1 MPHFPSFM
9 FRRLVLLLFC
19 FLAPALHAATVRAY
33 VQPSTAQTNQIVN
46 YVITVQNGELQ
57 TLPQLRLPAQIG
69 MNSALQQ
76 SQNIVMQNGRTTMS
90 LNLSWQ
96 IAGTEPGEY
105 TIPPQELLIDGQV
118 VKTNEVKFVVTEA
131 PASPAVPQGDELST
145 PLFQIEVGKTE
156 LYQGEVVPLSASLYI
171 PRRVALRRVGLIDVT
186 KSDFAVA
193 RFPQNAEQSE
203 TVINGVGYVV
213 YTYRTT
219 LSPLQAGDLKVGP
232 ANVELVYE
240 VMDERQRMPGF
251 PFGAMMG
258 MGEPRKQVVKSQEVK
273 VKALPLPAE
282 GKPASFTGAVGD
294 FSIQAAASPTELAV
308 GDPLAVELIVEGI
321 GNFDAINAPAL
332 TQPEGWR
339 PYPPRRYN
347 VDGPQDPNQMAAF
360 LPPGS
365 PRRIGFSQVFVPEKQ
380 HPQLPSFELTY
391 FSPSQ
396 KKYVTVNTA
405 PVALNVKPGTAPVAE
420 NGSGAATNIESAK
433 PPPVLQPRPNL
444 NDILIRV
451 PEQPRWLS
459 AVPQTSVLAS
469 SRFWA
474 AQGIPVLILSFAT
487 FAVWMRKRR
496 ESLTRGLRG
505 ELLKLWSG
513 LEESGLDDRTFLQ
526 RAAWFIQRAHEGK
539 DTLDEASKAVM
550 ARYEAQNFTAGNAA
564 SLTLA
569 DRRSILGSLRGL
581 LQTAAALLVLAFTSG
596 SLMAAG
602 PDEAAKLYQQ
612 ARESLSK
619 SEFTKAQYAAER
631 ILKLSPPPLS
641 AEVFTILGHTRFK
654 QDDMGRAALWY
665 QRAALL
671 DPSNAELRQN
681 LRLLDERLRF
691 FTLESH
697 SPVAQWSLML
707 GKNMWVILAAAG
719 GWLIVLAL
727 AWRVWIGRASPLNSG
742 KRLGALLAAVW
753 GFLILIPSITFAAVR
768 PAPAERVRDIMVVT
782 QPEVSLYAAATV
794 TSAANLDLPP
804 GSQLR
809 LLEKRGAWSYVEVPV
824 SADEPT
830 RGWVETSVVQPL
842 WPWDEALLP

>member
-1 MPHFPSFM
+1 M
-9 FRRLVLLLFC
+9 RLLIALLLAFS
-19 FLAPALHAATVRAY
+19 LPAAAATVRAY

-46 YVITVQNGELQ
+46 YVITLSGGQLQ
-57 TLPQLRLPAQIG
+57 TVPQLRLPAQIG

-76 SQNIVMQNGRTTMS
+76 SQSIVVQNGRTTMS

-105 TIPPQELLIDGQV
+105 TIPPQDLLIDGQV
-118 VKTNEVKFVVTEA
+118 VKTNEVKFTVTEA
-131 PASPAVPQGDELST
+131 PASPSAQQGDELST

-156 LYQGEVVPLSASLYI
+156 LYQGEVVPLSASLHI

-203 TVINGVGYVV
+203 TVINGVGYIV

-232 ANVELVYE
+232 ASVELVYE

-251 PFGAMMG
+251 PFGAFMG

-294 FSIQAAASPTELAV
+294 FSIQASASPTELSV

-321 GNFDAINAPAL
+321 GNFDAINSPAL

-339 PYPPRRYN
+339 TYPPRRYN
-347 VDGPQDPNQMAAF
+347 VDGPQDPNQIAAF

-380 HPQLPSFELTY
+380 HPQLPPFELTF
-391 FSPSQ
+391 FSPTQ
-396 KKYVTVNTA
+396 KKYVTVNTP
-405 PVALNVKPGTAPVAE
+405 PVALSVKPGTAPAAE
-420 NGSGAATNIESAK
+420 SGTGSASAIEPPK

-444 NDILIRV
+444 NDILIQV

-459 AVPQTSVLAS
+459 TMPQASVLAS

-474 AQGIPVLILSFAT
+474 AQGIPVLVLSFAT
-487 FAVWMRKRR
+487 FAAWMRKRR
-496 ESLTRGLRG
+496 ESLTSGPRG
-505 ELLKLWSG
+505 ELLKLWTG

-526 RAAWFIQRAHEGK
+526 RAAWFIQRANEGK
-539 DTLDEASKAVM
+539 NTLDEASKAVM

-564 SLTLA
+564 SLTPA

-581 LQTAAALLVLAFTSG
+581 LQTAAVLLVLAFTSG
-596 SLMAAG
+596 SLMAAE

-612 ARESLSK
+612 ARESLTK
-619 SEFTKAQYAAER
+619 GEFTKAQYAAER

-641 AEVFTILGHTRFK
+641 AELFTILGHTRFK

-671 DPSNAELRQN
+671 DPSSPELRQN

-691 FTLESH
+691 FTL
-697 SPVAQWSLML
+697 PPQPPLAQWSLML
-707 GKNMWVILAAAG
+707 GKNMWAILAAAG

-727 AWRVWIGRASPLNSG
+727 AWRVWIGRASPLNSS

-753 GFLILIPSITFAAVR
+753 GFLILVPSITFAAVR

-782 QPEVSLYAAATV
+782 QPEVSLYAAATI
-794 TSAANLDLPP
+794 TSASNLDLPA

>member
-1 MPHFPSFM
+1 MP
-9 FRRLVLLLFC
+9 FRHLIAVLLGFSLS
-19 FLAPALHAATVRAY
+19 AAAATVQAY
-33 VQPSTAQTNQIVN
+33 VQPATAQTNQGVN
-46 YVITVQNGELQ
+46 YVITVEGGELQ
-57 TLPQLRLPAQIG
+57 AIPQLRLPSQIRA
-69 MNSALQQ
+69 NPAFQQ
-76 SQNIVMQNGRTTMS
+76 SQNVVVQNGVPRVSMS
-90 LNLSWQ
+90 FSWQ

-105 TIPPQELLIDGQV
+105 TLPPQDLLIDGQAM
-118 VKTNEVKFVVTEA
+118 KTNEVKFVVTEA

-156 LYQGEVVPLSASLYI
+156 LYQGEVVSLSASLYI
-171 PRRVALRRVGLIDVT
+171 PRRVALRRVGLIDLT

-193 RFPQNAEQSE
+193 RFPQNADQSE

-219 LSPLQAGDLKVGP
+219 LSPLQVGDLKVGP
-232 ANVELVYE
+232 ASVELVYE

-273 VKALPLPAE
+273 VKALPLPTE
-282 GKPASFTGAVGD
+282 GRPTSFTGAVGD
-294 FSIQAAASPTELAV
+294 FSIQASASPTELAV
-308 GDPLAVELIVEGI
+308 GDPLAVELVVEGI

-347 VDGPQDPNQMAAF
+347 VDGPQDPNQLAAF

-380 HPQLPSFELTY
+380 HVQLPPFELTF

-396 KKYVTVNTA
+396 KKYVSVSTA
-405 PVALNVKPGTAPVAE
+405 PVALNVKPGTAPAAE
-420 NGSGAATNIESAK
+420 GGSGAAASAEAAK
-433 PPPVLQPRPNL
+433 PPPVMQPRPNL
-444 NDILIRV
+444 QDIVIRV

-459 AVPQTSVLAS
+459 AVPPTSVLAS

-474 AQGIPVLILSFAT
+474 AQGIPLLVLSFAT
-487 FAVWMRKRR
+487 FAAWMRQRR
-496 ESLTRGLRG
+496 ERLASGLRG
-505 ELLKLWSG
+505 ELLKLWAG
-513 LEESGLDDRTFLQ
+513 LEEGGLDDRTFLQ

-539 DTLDEASKAVM
+539 NEVDEASRAVI
-550 ARYEAQNFTAGNAA
+550 ARYEAQNFTADSAQV
-564 SLTLA
+564 LTLSE
-569 DRRSILGSLRGL
+569 RRSILGSLRRL
-581 LQTAAALLVLAFTSG
+581 LQATAVLLVLAFTSG
-596 SLMAAG
+596 SLQAAAT
-602 PDEAAKLYQQ
+602 DEAANLYQQ
-612 ARESLSK
+612 ARESLMQGK
-619 SEFTKAQYAAER
+619 FTKAQYAAER

-671 DPSNAELRQN
+671 DPANTELQQN

-691 FTLESH
+691 FTLERH
-697 SPVAQWSLML
+697 SPVALWSLKL
-707 GKNMWVILAAAG
+707 AGNQWALLAAAG
-719 GWLIVLAL
+719 AWLIVLAL
-727 AWRVWIGRASPLNSG
+727 AWRVWVGRASALNAG
-742 KRLGALLAAVW
+742 RRLAALLLALCGV
-753 GFLILIPSITFAAVR
+753 LIVIPSATFAAMR
-768 PAPAERVRDIMVVT
+768 PMPAERVRDVMVVT

-794 TSAANLDLPP
+794 TSASNLDLPA

-809 LLEKRGAWSYVEVPV
+809 LIERRGAWSYVEVPV
-824 SADEPT
+824 AADEPT
-830 RGWVETSVVQPL
+830 RGWVESSVIQPL

>member
-1 MPHFPSFM
+1 MP
-9 FRRLVLLLFC
+9 FRLLYVLLLGFSM
-19 FLAPALHAATVRAY
+19 PAAAATVRAY

-46 YVITVQNGELQ
+46 YVITVQNGHLQ
-57 TLPQLRLPAQIG
+57 TVPQLRLPAQIG

-76 SQNIVMQNGRTTMS
+76 SQNVVIDNGVPRVSM
-90 LNLSWQ
+90 NLTWQ
-96 IAGTEPGEY
+96 ITGTEPGEY
-105 TIPPQELLIDGQV
+105 TIPPQDLLIDGQT

-131 PASPAVPQGDELST
+131 PASPAAPQGDELTT

-203 TVINGVGYVV
+203 TVINGIGYIV

-232 ANVELVYE
+232 ASVELVYE
-240 VMDERQRMPGF
+240 VMDDRQRMPGF

-294 FSIQAAASPTELAV
+294 FSIQASASPTELAV

-321 GNFDAINAPAL
+321 GNFDAINVPAL
-332 TQPEGWR
+332 TQSEGWR

-380 HPQLPSFELTY
+380 QPQLPSFELTF
-391 FSPSQ
+391 FSPTQ
-396 KKYVTVNTA
+396 KKYVTVNTS
-405 PVALNVKPGTAPVAE
+405 PVALNVKPGMASAAE
-420 NGSGAATNIESAK
+420 TGSGASAAIESAK
-433 PPPVLQPRPNL
+433 PQPVLQPRPNL
-444 NDILIRV
+444 NDIVIRV

-459 AVPQTSVLAS
+459 AMPQASVLAS

-474 AQGIPVLILSFAT
+474 VQSIPLLILSFAT
-487 FAVWMRKRR
+487 FAAWMRKRR
-496 ESLTRGLRG
+496 ESLSTGLRG
-505 ELLKLWSG
+505 ELLKLWAG
-513 LEESGLDDRTFLQ
+513 LEESGLDDRAFLQ

-539 DTLDEASKAVM
+539 DTLDDDAKEVM
-550 ARYEAQNFTAGNAA
+550 ARYEAQNFAVSNTPPLSSAE
-564 SLTLA
+564 
-569 DRRSILGSLRGL
+569 RRGILGKLRGL
-581 LQTAAALLVLAFTSG
+581 LQAAAALLLFAFTSS
-596 SLMAAG
+596 SLTAAG
-602 PDEAAKLYQQ
+602 TEEAAKLYQQ

-631 ILKLSPPPLS
+631 ILKFSPPPLS

-671 DPSNAELRQN
+671 DPSNSELRQN
-681 LRLLDERLRF
+681 LRLLDDRLRF
-691 FTLESH
+691 FTVAPQ
-697 SPVAQWSLML
+697 SPLAQWSLVL
-707 GKNMWVILAAAG
+707 GRNKWAILAAAG

-727 AWRVWIGRASPLNSG
+727 AWRVWIGRASPLNDG
-742 KRLGALLAAVW
+742 KRLGVLFACVCGL
-753 GFLILIPSITFAAVR
+753 LILVPSITFAAVR
-768 PAPAERVRDIMVVT
+768 PLPAERVRNIVVVT

-794 TSAANLDLPP
+794 TSASNLDLPA

-824 SADEPT
+824 SMEEPT
-830 RGWVETSVVQPL
+830 RGWIESSVVQPL

>member
-1 MPHFPSFM
+1 MP
-9 FRRLVLLLFC
+9 FRLLFALLLGFSM
-19 FLAPALHAATVRAY
+19 PAAAATVRAY

-46 YVITVQNGELQ
+46 YVITVQNGQLQ
-57 TLPQLRLPAQIG
+57 TVPQLRLPAQIG

-76 SQNIVMQNGRTTMS
+76 SQNVVIDNGVPRMS
-90 LNLSWQ
+90 MNLTWQ

-105 TIPPQELLIDGQV
+105 TIPPQDLLIDGQTL
-118 VKTNEVKFVVTEA
+118 KTNEVKFIVTEA
-131 PASPAVPQGDELST
+131 PASPAAPQGDDLTT

-193 RFPQNAEQSE
+193 RFPQNADQSE
-203 TVINGVGYVV
+203 TVINGIGYIV

-232 ANVELVYE
+232 ASVELVYE
-240 VMDERQRMPGF
+240 VLDERQRMPGF
-251 PFGAMMG
+251 PFGAMMS

-294 FSIQAAASPTELAV
+294 FSIQASASPTELAV

-321 GNFDAINAPAL
+321 GNFDAINSPAL

-339 PYPPRRYN
+339 NYPPRRYN

-380 HPQLPSFELTY
+380 HTQLPSFELTF
-391 FSPSQ
+391 FSPTQ

-405 PVALNVKPGTAPVAE
+405 PVALNVKPGTAPAAE
-420 NGSGAATNIESAK
+420 SGSGSTASIEPAK

-444 NDILIRV
+444 NDILTRV

-459 AVPQTSVLAS
+459 ATPQASVLAS

-487 FAVWMRKRR
+487 FAAWMRKRR
-496 ESLTRGLRG
+496 ENLTTGLRG
-505 ELLKLWSG
+505 ELLKLWTG
-513 LEESGLDDRTFLQ
+513 LEESGIDDRTFLQ

-539 DTLDEASKAVM
+539 DTLDDDAKEVM
-550 ARYEAQNFTAGNAA
+550 ARYESQNFAVANTSPLSSAE
-564 SLTLA
+564 
-569 DRRSILGSLRGL
+569 RRSILGKLRGL
-581 LQTAAALLVLAFTSG
+581 LQAAAALLVFAFTS
-596 SLMAAG
+596 SPLMAAG

-612 ARESLSK
+612 AREHLSK

-654 QDDMGRAALWY
+654 QDDLGRAALWY

-671 DPSNAELRQN
+671 DPSNSELRQN
-681 LRLLDERLRF
+681 LRLLDERLRY
-691 FTLESH
+691 FTLAPQ
-697 SPVAQWSLML
+697 SPLAQWSLML
-707 GKNMWVILAAAG
+707 DKNMWVILAAAG

-727 AWRVWIGRASPLNSG
+727 AWRVWMGRASPLNAG
-742 KRLGALLAAVW
+742 KRLGVLLAILW

-768 PAPAERVRDIMVVT
+768 PLPAERVRDVFVVT
-782 QPEVSLYAAATV
+782 QPEVSLYAAATA
-794 TSAANLDLPP
+794 TSASNLDLPA

-824 SADEPT
+824 SAEEPT
-830 RGWVETSVVQPL
+830 RGWVDTSVIQPL